1 MRVYSNSATLIDN
14 ILTNKIGVRTTRSN
28 ILSNIC
34 YYYSHLFSDVFF
46 FFQKPSSR
54 NRLRISLSRNVFNS
68 ESSISEAISNQ
79 TLPCDQADVD
89 VVVSLFYNML
99 ITLVDKHAPLRT
111 SHIVCRRSFVRHKE
125 QVASENLLE

>member
-1 MRVYSNSATLIDN
+1 MWELLEATFYLIFA
-14 ILTNKIGVRTTRSN
+14 IIIAISV
-28 ILSNIC
+28 
-34 YYYSHLFSDVFF
+34 FSFC
-46 FFQKPSSR
+46 FQKPSSR
-54 NRLRISLSRNVFNS
+54 NRLRVNFSRNVFNS
-68 ESSISEAISNQ
+68 ESSISEAFSCQ

-111 SHIVCRRSFVRHKE
+111 SDIVCIRSFLRHEE